1 MKKTKENLSLI
12 LLITSLITTM
22 HAQQPIDSIAQ
33 KPSVEKKLRGVQLG
47 LLNLSF
53 QYESRLARKFTLLA
67 EAGLELAFSQRK
79 TPTETTSY
87 GIVFPHVTAEPRW
100 YYGLDRRIRKGKN
113 INNNGSNYLSL
124 RTTYASADTPIINNA
139 PNNTVPSL
147 FIIPKFGIR
156 RNFAKNFNYEF
167 SFGYGYQLNIF
178 NANNCPNCPV
188 GLESYDIQTR
198 IGYNF

>member
-22 HAQQPIDSIAQ
+22 HAQQLADSIAQ

-67 EAGLELAFSQRK
+67 EAGLELGFSSIE
-79 TPTETTSY
+79 TPSETTSY
-87 GIVFPHVTAEPRW
+87 GLLFPYLTAEPRW
-100 YYGLDRRIRKGKN
+100 YYGLDRRVRKGKN
-113 INNNGSNYLSL
+113 IKNNGSNYLSL

-139 PNNTVPSL
+139 PYDIVSSL

-167 SFGYGYQLNIF
+167 SFGYGYKLNIF
-178 NANNCPNCPV
+178 NANSCPNCPV
-188 GLESYDIQTR
+188 GRDSYDVQTR

>member
-1 MKKTKENLSLI
+1 MKKMKKNLSLI
-12 LLITSLITTM
+12 LIITSLTTSM
-22 HAQQPIDSIAQ
+22 FAQELTDSIAQ
-33 KPSVEKKLRGVQLG
+33 QPSVEKKLRGVQLG

-67 EAGLELAFSQRK
+67 EAGLELGFSSIE
-79 TPTETTSY
+79 TPTETTYY
-87 GIVFPHVTAEPRW
+87 GLLLPYVTAEPRW

-113 INNNGSNYLSL
+113 IKNNGSNYLSL
-124 RTTYASADTPIINNA
+124 RTTYWPSDIPIINNA
-139 PNNTVPSL
+139 PYNVIPSL

-178 NANNCPNCPV
+178 NANSCPNCPV
-188 GLESYDIQTR
+188 GVDSYDIQAR